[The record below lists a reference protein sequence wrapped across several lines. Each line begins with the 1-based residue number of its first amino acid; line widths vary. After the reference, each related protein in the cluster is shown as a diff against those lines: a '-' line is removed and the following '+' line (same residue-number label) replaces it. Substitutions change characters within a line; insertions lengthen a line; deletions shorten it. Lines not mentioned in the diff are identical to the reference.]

1 VRSHSPATARPSS
14 CPGGADATTA
24 LAADVPMGRL
34 GHVDEVAD
42 VIQFLTS
49 AKARFITGQ
58 IIAVNGGK
66 TAR

>member
-1 VRSHSPATARPSS
+1 VATQGLDTFAGGTDATA
-14 CPGGADATTA
+14 A
-24 LAADVPMGRL
+24 LAAGVPMGRL
-34 GHVDEVAD
+34 GHVDEIAD

-49 AKARFITGQ
+49 DRARFITGQ